1 MAARPPRD
9 CRVSDAGITHVKLV
23 LADRGAFHEIVVG
36 IPVEILARY
45 SRLIDA
51 LREDPEITATTYI
64 DFRRLVAAR
73 RLDDQGVSPDD

>member
-1 MAARPPRD
+1 
-9 CRVSDAGITHVKLV
+9 VSNSEITHVKLV
-23 LADRGAFHEIVVG
+23 LADRGAFHEIVVD
-36 IPVEILARY
+36 IPIEILARY

-73 RLDDQGVSPDD
+73 RVDEQGASSDD